1 MTSLQKYETDFH
13 IYLVSNGSME
23 LYPQNTAGNFCNEL
37 QVPIDF
43 GADQDK
49 WEVGV
54 SELQIPATY
63 FNVTEGN
70 NILQVRYPKM
80 YRKRPTTT
88 GDGGTDGSRRDQKRR
103 RRTAQAAANEETN
116 EGETSATT
124 EENVQTAEGQVE
136 GAAAEEDDDF
146 ADEIGGRKGASAVS
160 SSHAGDVQIG

>member
-70 NILQVRYPKM
+70 NILQVRYPRT
-80 YRKRPTTT
+80 YRKRPTNTTTTTTTT
-88 GDGGTDGSRRDQKRR
+88 GDDADADRTDQKRR
-103 RRTAQAAANEETN
+103 RRMAQAATETIEETN
-116 EGETSATT
+116 EDETITAKT
-124 EENVQTAEGQVE
+124 EE
-136 GAAAEEDDDF
+136 
-146 ADEIGGRKGASAVS
+146 
-160 SSHAGDVQIG
+160 

>member
-13 IYLVSNGSME
+13 IYLVSNGSTD

-43 GADQDK
+43 GADQEK

-54 SELQIPATY
+54 SELQIPASY

-70 NILQVRYPKM
+70 NMLQVRYPKT

-88 GDGGTDGSRRDQKRR
+88 GVDANAGSGDHKRGRRM
-103 RRTAQAAANEETN
+103 
-116 EGETSATT
+116 
-124 EENVQTAEGQVE
+124 
-136 GAAAEEDDDF
+136 
-146 ADEIGGRKGASAVS
+146 
-160 SSHAGDVQIG
+160 